1 MNKFTVISLTVA
13 AVFAAAFYG
22 TKLADA
28 LFGRVPANAQI
39 IAAMIIGALA
49 FGAGA
54 VAAIVAG

>member
-1 MNKFTVISLTVA
+1 MNNFTVVSLATA
-13 AVFAAAFYG
+13 AVFVTAFYG
-22 TKLADA
+22 IKLADA